1 MLRVTGRAALVWL
14 LLFAVYAGTL
24 GLRAFDRSV
33 YAGDEP
39 RYLLSARSLAE
50 DGNLNVFDE
59 YRQKAYSGFF
69 PYVLKPRGTSDA
81 TTATLYDPVGAGFPL
96 LITPAYKLGGPHL
109 VELFL
114 AALAALAVA
123 LAYLLALRVTPDPW
137 ALGAT
142 LAVGLSAPLIAY
154 GSAIYPDMAVGA
166 LLAGAALL
174 ALAAA
179 ERPTRPRAFGA
190 FVLLA
195 LLPWL
200 GTRFVVAGLVIVVF
214 LVARLRAQ
222 RRGLMAI
229 LGCEIAGFSAA
240 LYIALNEGLYGGFTP
255 YSAEAPGTTPT
266 GAHSASDYGRRVDR
280 LFGLL
285 ADRHYGLL
293 CWAPILFLA
302 LVGAWLLWRGRRERL
317 GQALPGYRAIA
328 SAAGLCL
335 AVVGAQFLV
344 AAFLAPTMHGFW
356 FPGLHVIAVL
366 PLAIPLVALGLRHLP
381 RLGVVLAGLSVGA
394 SLWLYLAVRI
404 GDFGLASDRPD
415 VPRVIGVLGLL
426 ALAAAAAARI
436 PRFQTFTW
444 GGARGRGQGH
454 S

>member
-1 MLRVTGRAALVWL
+1 MLRVTRRAALVWL
-14 LLFAVYAGTL
+14 LLFGVYAGTL
-24 GLRAFDRSV
+24 GLRAFDRSA

-59 YRQKAYSGFF
+59 YRQKAYRGFF
-69 PYVLKPRGTSDA
+69 PYVLKPRGTEDA
-81 TTATLYDPVGAGFPL
+81 EQATLYDPVGAGFPL
-96 LITPAYKLGGPHL
+96 LITPAYKLGGAHL

-142 LAVGLSAPLIAY
+142 LTVGLSPPLLAY
-154 GSAIYPDMAVGA
+154 GTAVYPDMAVA
-166 LLAGAALL
+166 ACLCGAALL
-174 ALAAA
+174 ALSAADL
-179 ERPTRPRAFGA
+179 PTRPRVFGS
-190 FVLLA
+190 FFLLA
-195 LLPWL
+195 LVPWL
-200 GTRFVVAGLVIVVF
+200 GARFVAAALVIVIF
-214 LVARLRAQ
+214 LVIRLRAQ

-229 LGCEIAGFSAA
+229 LGCEVVGFSVA
-240 LYIALNEGLYGGFTP
+240 LYIALNEGLYGGITP
-255 YSAEAPGTTPT
+255 YSAEPPGTTPT
-266 GAHSASDYGRRVDR
+266 GANSASDYGRRVDR
-280 LFGLL
+280 LVGLL
-285 ADRHYGLL
+285 GDRHYGLF

-344 AAFLAPTMHGFW
+344 AVFLAPTLRGFW
-356 FPGLHVIAVL
+356 FPGLHLVAVL
-366 PLAIPLVALGLRHLP
+366 PIAIPLVALGLRHLP
-381 RLGVVLAGLSVGA
+381 RLGVVLGALGVAASV
-394 SLWLYLAVRI
+394 WLYLAVRI

-444 GGARGRGQGH
+444 GGARGRRQGH

>member
-1 MLRVTGRAALVWL
+1 MLRVTRRAALVWL

-24 GLRAFDRSV
+24 GLRAFDRSA

-69 PYVLKPRGTSDA
+69 PYVLRPRGSEDRSTSS
-81 TTATLYDPVGAGFPL
+81 LYDPVGAGFPL
-96 LITPAYKLGGPHL
+96 LITPAYKLAGPHL

-114 AALAALAVA
+114 AALGALAVA

-142 LAVGLSAPLIAY
+142 LAVGLSAPLVAY
-154 GSAIYPDMAVGA
+154 GSAVYPDMAVGT
-166 LLAGAALL
+166 LLTGAALL
-174 ALAAA
+174 ALGAA
-179 ERPTRPRAFGA
+179 ERATRPRVFGA
-190 FVLLA
+190 FLLLA
-195 LLPWL
+195 LVPWL
-200 GTRFVVAGLVIVVF
+200 GARFVAPAFVIVVF
-214 LVARLRAQ
+214 LVTRLRAQ

-229 LGCEIAGFSAA
+229 LGCEVVGFSAA
-240 LYIALNEGLYGGFTP
+240 LYIALNEGLFGGITP
-255 YSAEAPGTTPT
+255 YSAEPSGTTPT
-266 GAHSASDYGRRVDR
+266 GADSASDYVSRSGRIA
-280 LFGLL
+280 GLL
-285 ADRHYGLL
+285 VDRHYGLL
-293 CWAPILFLA
+293 AWAPILALA
-302 LVGAWLLWRGRRERL
+302 LVGAWLWWRGRHERL
-317 GQALPGYRAIA
+317 GKALPGYRSIE

-335 AVVGAQFLV
+335 AAVGAQFLV
-344 AAFLAPTMHGFW
+344 AVFLAPTMRGFW
-356 FPGLHVIAVL
+356 FPGLHVISVL

-381 RLGVVLAGLSVGA
+381 RLGVVLGALGIGA
-394 SLWLYLAVRI
+394 SLWLYLAVRA
-404 GDFGLASDRPD
+404 GHFGLASDRPD
-415 VPRVIGVLGLL
+415 IPRVIGVLALL